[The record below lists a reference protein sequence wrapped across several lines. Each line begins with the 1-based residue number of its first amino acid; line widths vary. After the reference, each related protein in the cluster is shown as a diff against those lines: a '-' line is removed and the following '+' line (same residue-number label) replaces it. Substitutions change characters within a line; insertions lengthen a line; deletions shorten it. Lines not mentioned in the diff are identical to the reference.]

1 MLKMNARSLLS
12 RAALGAAALVV
23 GALGAL
29 PAPAAHAAAPRPNL
43 VVASFSAT
51 PGQLRAGGS
60 VTVSARVRNA
70 GPGRAGASKA
80 GFMLSAD
87 RRVDRRDVRLGA
99 PRPVRPLGARA
110 TASVTARVTVPA
122 GTKAGAYWLIACAD
136 AGGAVRESNERD
148 NCTRMVRLRVLAGAG
163 TAPSSD
169 PTTGPLLPPGSGPL
183 LPPIGGGP
191 GTQPDPG
198 GSHPDPGPGGGTDP
212 NPGGGT
218 DPNPGS
224 GGTDPGTDPGG
235 GTDPNPGGGTDPNPG
250 GGTDPGTDPGGGD
263 PGRGPLP
270 TPPSLSIAGA
280 TVSETAGSVTLTVTL
295 AGETELPASVDW
307 ATHDGT
313 ATAPADYAAS
323 GGRLTFAPGETEQTV
338 TVPLV
343 DDAVIEDD
351 ETFTVVLSD
360 PVDATIAAGSAT
372 VTVTSDDVA
381 AGLLLNELH
390 PRLTSNRVELLVTA
404 TGTLDRARVAF
415 SQTPA
420 ANVTLPPL
428 AVSAGD
434 LVVLHFK
441 APPIVGETTAK
452 GECAPATFPACS
464 DGAWDLVGGS
474 ANFSA
479 AGEVVTVARPDG
491 TLQDA
496 VPFAS
501 VTPAP
506 AASFYQALQSIQA
519 QGLWRP
525 VDCNGTL
532 CTATSFPTG
541 RDVSVDWTSVPMN
554 GSGTSVRRI
563 VAADSDSRDDWAVGP
578 SSFGL
583 PNL

>member
-1 MLKMNARSLLS
+1 MNARSLLS
-12 RAALGAAALVV
+12 RAALGAAGLVV

-29 PAPAAHAAAPRPNL
+29 PGGAAHAAAPRPNL
-43 VVASFSAT
+43 VVAAFSAT
-51 PGQLRAGGS
+51 PGQVRAGGS

-70 GPGRAGASKA
+70 GPGRAGASKTA
-80 GFMLSAD
+80 FLLSAD
-87 RRVDRRDVRLGA
+87 RQADRRDVRLGA
-99 PRPVRPLGARA
+99 PRPVRLLGARA
-110 TASVTARVTVPA
+110 TASVATRVTVPSA
-122 GTKAGAYWLIACAD
+122 TKPGAYWLIACAD
-136 AGGAVRESNERD
+136 ADGAVRESNEHD

-169 PTTGPLLPPGSGPL
+169 PTTGPLLPPVSGPL
-183 LPPIGGGP
+183 PPPIDGGP
-191 GTQPDPG
+191 GVQPGPG
-198 GSHPDPGPGGGTDP
+198 GPHPDPVPGGGGRTDPSPGGGTDP
-212 NPGGGT
+212 
-218 DPNPGS
+218 
-224 GGTDPGTDPGG
+224 DPGG
-235 GTDPNPGGGTDPNPG
+235 GTDPHPGG

-280 TVSETAGSVTLTVTL
+280 TVSEAAGSVRLTVTL
-295 AGETELPASVDW
+295 AGETELPASVEW

-390 PRLTSNRVELLVTA
+390 PRLASNRVELLVTA

-441 APPIVGETTAK
+441 TPAIVGETTAK

-479 AGEVVTVARPDG
+479 TGEVVTVARPDG
-491 TLQDA
+491 ALQDA

-525 VDCNGTL
+525 ADCNGTL

-541 RDVSVDWTSVPMN
+541 RDVSVDWTAVPLN